1 MQYQRHQNYRE
12 QLDSDGSRI
21 FADTVIVQRTD
32 VSVLDDVGR
41 KELRTIGTGEAIVFY
56 NGGMIRGTWK
66 KKSATDRTRWYDAAG
81 SEIPLKA
88 GKIWIEVVGPGQ
100 QTVQWE

>member
-1 MQYQRHQNYRE
+1 MRYQRYQNYRE
-12 QLDSDGSRI
+12 QMDADGSRI

-41 KELRTIGTGEAIVFY
+41 KELRTIGTGEALVFY
-56 NGGMIRGTWK
+56 NGGIIHGTWK
-66 KKSATDRTRWYDAAG
+66 KSSITDRTRWYDSAG
-81 SEIPLKA
+81 QEIPIKA